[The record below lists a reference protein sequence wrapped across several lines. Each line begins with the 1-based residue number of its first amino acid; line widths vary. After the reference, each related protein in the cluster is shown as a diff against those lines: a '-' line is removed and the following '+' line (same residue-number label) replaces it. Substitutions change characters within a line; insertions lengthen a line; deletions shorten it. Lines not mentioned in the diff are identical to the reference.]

1 MQPIHC
7 TNSAQCV
14 PKDTIKAIQKFITEN
29 TVEAVAIKDISE
41 VSVWQEPTHKTL
53 QMTRL

>member
-29 TVEAVAIKDISE
+29 TVEAAAIKDISE
-41 VSVWQEPTHKTL
+41 VSVCQEPTHETL
-53 QMTRL
+53 PMTRL